1 MSGAIQTTD
10 FSESDITDRIA
21 NALPENLRA
30 DFYREM
36 RHCR

>member
-10 FSESDITDRIA
+10 LSESDIIDRIA
-21 NALPENLRA
+21 NGLPENLRA